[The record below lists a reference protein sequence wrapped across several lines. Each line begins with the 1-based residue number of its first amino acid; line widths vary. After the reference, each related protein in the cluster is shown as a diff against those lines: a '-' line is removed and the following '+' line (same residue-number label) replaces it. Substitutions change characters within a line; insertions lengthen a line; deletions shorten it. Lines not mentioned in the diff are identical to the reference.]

1 MQITS
6 ASEPIRL
13 IRAICVRK
21 KLTTDISNLTDANQG
36 ENRDYALKGHGLHLA
51 LGIALGFSVHVIFA
65 L

>member
-1 MQITS
+1 MSRISQMQI
-6 ASEPIRL
+6 
-13 IRAICVRK
+13 
-21 KLTTDISNLTDANQG
+21 QG